1 MQKTYLYNHLTLC
14 NFCLYYLLLIE
25 NKKNNNKKT
34 MNTILFIMLAVIA
47 LSSYASGYLLSFK
60 EKYKE
65 WHTKLFKNDVKP
77 VQWCLSR
84 MINHNRYTFS
94 NWVQLASIAMFL
106 VISLLCLED
115 ITIPLWL
122 YIVILATT
130 SILPEIIGWY
140 CGKYG
145 CDKRVRKE
153 CTKCGVDIPA
163 I

>member
-1 MQKTYLYNHLTLC
+1 
-14 NFCLYYLLLIE
+14 
-25 NKKNNNKKT
+25 

-47 LSSYASGYLLSFK
+47 ISSYAAGYLFSFK
-60 EKYKE
+60 ERYKE
-65 WHTKLFKNDVKP
+65 WHEKLFKNDAKP

-94 NWVQLASIAMFL
+94 NWVQLASVAMFL

-122 YIVILATT
+122 YFITLAATAT
-130 SILPEIIGWY
+130 LPEMIGWY
-140 CGKYG
+140 CGKRG

-153 CTKCGVDIPA
+153 CTKCGIDIPVL
-163 I
+163 